1 MRNKIEIERHEK
13 AETKK
18 EETYLDIEKEKA
30 KNDGEESA
38 IPKILEVLN
47 NLTGDVQNL
56 KNVVKEQDDKMK
68 KQDKKI
74 KEQNDK
80 MKKQDKKIKEQNDKI
95 KEQYNKIEN
104 QNKII
109 NIMNDIDNQKDIN
122 LLFIIKLK

>member
-1 MRNKIEIERHEK
+1 MGKPSANTKNQIKKKFKLQGISNEAPLKISAAFGRTAYTFIDK
-13 AETKK
+13 NN
-18 EETYLDIEKEKA
+18 EKEKT

-74 KEQNDK
+74 KEQDDK
-80 MKKQDKKIKEQNDKI
+80 MKKQDKKIKE
-95 KEQYNKIEN
+95 
-104 QNKII
+104 
-109 NIMNDIDNQKDIN
+109 
-122 LLFIIKLK
+122 